1 MFTLNA
7 DAGDTDTAILNQ
19 CIDAINQMYE
29 NQMDE
34 IDRITTGKKY
44 RNVTVNFRQVK
55 DDEAY
60 TENDTEEEGS
70 TIYAYTNSREIL
82 SLTKVYFD
90 FDLEGAD
97 PDEVLDYVRK
107 LYNGSHTY
115 YLTETPIYDTDADGN
130 LYVSAYDATIDYTTY
145 YLNSIFRIPLQWELH
160 FISAQPLPVLHG
172 STSLS
177 QLPSQPSS
185 LFFCSPR

>member
-19 CIDAINQMYE
+19 CIDTINQMYE

-55 DDEAY
+55 DEEAY

-90 FDLEGAD
+90 FDLEGAS
-97 PDEVLDYVRK
+97 
-107 LYNGSHTY
+107 G
-115 YLTETPIYDTDADGN
+115 
-130 LYVSAYDATIDYTTY
+130 
-145 YLNSIFRIPLQWELH
+145 
-160 FISAQPLPVLHG
+160 
-172 STSLS
+172 
-177 QLPSQPSS
+177 
-185 LFFCSPR
+185 